1 MNSTEICNM
10 ALSAIAKGR
19 IVSISEDSEAARQCK
34 IYYDQLRKNLLSLF
48 RWGFADKSAKLALV
62 NTDIPKWTYAYA
74 YPNDCLAIRQLYN
87 REGGILYDASRKDT
101 DYNEYDTSAISDSV
115 KIIMCDIPNAYLDY
129 TADVKNAE
137 QFSSWF
143 CEALV
148 HYLAA
153 HLAMPLTASEST
165 AQAEMQLYQI
175 SIQQAMAA
183 SAIEVHHKPEYP
195 TAYADARR

>member
-19 IVSISEDSEAARQCK
+19 IASISEDSEEARQCK
-34 IYYDQLRKNLLSLF
+34 IYYELLRKNLLSSF

-74 YPNDCLAIRQLYN
+74 YPNDCLVVRQLYN
-87 REGGILYDASRKDT
+87 RENGIIYDASRKDT
-101 DYNEYDTSAISDSV
+101 DYHEYDVSAISDSAKV
-115 KIIMCDIPNAYLDY
+115 IMCDIENAYLDY
-129 TADVKNAE
+129 TADIKNAE
-137 QFSSWF
+137 QFAPLF
-143 CEALV
+143 CEALA
-148 HYLAA
+148 HNLAA
-153 HLAMPLTASEST
+153 HLAMPLTASQST

-175 SIQQAMAA
+175 AIHQAMAA